1 LSLVLKGCSYVLTP
15 VPSGGVRVMEGIDIG
30 IEDGAIACIGV
41 CSGEQRIDCRN
52 RLVIPALGN
61 AHTHAAMVLL
71 RGFDDD
77 HELFDWLKHVNAAE
91 RLLTRDDVYF
101 GTIIACIEM
110 AMSGV
115 GAFQDM
121 YFYPETVVEAAER
134 VGLRVCTG
142 PIAGLHS
149 LRDVEAWIEE
159 SRRRPLLKPVINAHS
174 LYALDDDTL
183 DEVFRV
189 SKELGVDVHIHVSET
204 RDEIALIRKRFG
216 YPPIEAMERRGWL
229 SDRVIAVHLNWVT
242 SWEIEYMARR
252 GARAVVCPSS
262 GAKLAVGS
270 FAPVYEMME
279 RGIVVGL
286 GTDGACSANRINML
300 DEMRNFVLLYRHN
313 YWDTRV
319 RAEHAFVAAT
329 YGSYR
334 AMGLRGGVI
343 EVGYPADLAVLRLD
357 HPCTFPPTRRRLLSH
372 VVYSANPYACV
383 EYTIVAGRVVWSPE
397 RRDEFAKMLA
407 EASQRVREFVSRC
420 DELMGLHTS

>member
-1 LSLVLKGCSYVLTP
+1 LSLVLKRCSYVLTP
-15 VPSGGVRVMEGIDIG
+15 VPGKGVRVLEDVDVGIDGGVI
-30 IEDGAIACIGV
+30 DCIGS
-41 CSGEQRIDCRN
+41 CSGEHRIDCRG
-52 RLVIPALGN
+52 RAAIPALGN

-77 HELFDWLKHVNAAE
+77 HELFDWLRNVNAAE
-91 RLLTRDDVYF
+91 KLLTRSDVYF
-101 GTIIACIEM
+101 GTVIACVEM
-110 AMSGV
+110 AMGGV

-121 YFYPETVVEAAER
+121 YFYPDAVVEAAER

-142 PIAGLHS
+142 PIAGLQS
-149 LRDVEAWIEE
+149 VRDVASWIKD
-159 SRRRPLLKPVINAHS
+159 SRRRPLLKPLINAHS
-174 LYALDDDTL
+174 LYALEDDVL
-183 DEVFRV
+183 EEVFEV
-189 SKELGVDVHIHVSET
+189 SRELGVDVHIHVSET
-204 RDEIALIRKRFG
+204 RDEVAMSRKRFG

-242 SWEIEYMARR
+242 SWELEYMARR

-270 FAPVYEMME
+270 FAPVYEMMG
-279 RGIVVGL
+279 RGIAVGL

-319 RAEHAFVAAT
+319 KAEHAFVAAT

-343 EVGYPADLAVLRLD
+343 DVGYPADVAVLRLD
-357 HPCTFPPTRRRLLSH
+357 HPCTFPPTRRRILSH
-372 VVYSANPYACV
+372 IVYSANPFTCV
-383 EYTIVAGRVVWSPE
+383 EYTIVGGRIVWGPE
-397 RRDEFAKMLA
+397 RREELTKLVEEA
-407 EASQRVREFVSRC
+407 EARVRDFVQRC
-420 DELMGLHTS
+420 DELMELHTS